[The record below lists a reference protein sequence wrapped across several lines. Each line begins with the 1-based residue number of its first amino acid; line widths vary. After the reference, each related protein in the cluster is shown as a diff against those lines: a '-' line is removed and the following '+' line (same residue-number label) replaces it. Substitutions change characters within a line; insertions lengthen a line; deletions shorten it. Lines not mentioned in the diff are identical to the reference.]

1 MSIKTA
7 VIWIAV
13 AAAMMLIL
21 YIAYTIY
28 KNYIAKYFT
37 ESQEQN
43 ATNGETMSQQRPP
56 TVGATPAPTAPGYRE
71 ITRFDA
77 PPTYEE
83 ATRGDL

>member
-1 MSIKTA
+1 MKTA

-37 ESQEQN
+37 ESHEQN
-43 ATNGETMSQQRPP
+43 ATNGEMMSQQRPP
-56 TVGATPAPTAPGYRE
+56 PVVPTSTPSAPGYRE
-71 ITRFDA
+71 VTHYDA
-77 PPTYEE
+77 PPSYEE